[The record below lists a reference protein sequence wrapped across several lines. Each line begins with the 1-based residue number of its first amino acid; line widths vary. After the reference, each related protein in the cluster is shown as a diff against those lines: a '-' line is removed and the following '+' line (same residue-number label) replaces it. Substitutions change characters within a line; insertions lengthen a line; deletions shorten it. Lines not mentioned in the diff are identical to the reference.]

1 MRPRSVEWRRILT
14 AEPKDESRTA
24 TSDVALKEILVPSAA
39 SGMGAVLQSYEH
51 LYLENERLREECVQL
66 RRQLLR
72 GQGRPSTVR
81 PDGSSARAAEAV
93 RLVEQLRD
101 AVHGLQQGL
110 RTLESE
116 VAKLRNGHG
125 PAQDG
130 VVERASEAQSRS
142 TSVATQPATLPQ
154 KEEVDL
160 DTVAKL
166 VAEWMFPRPN
176 SAQIRLVHDAL
187 RNKKAPDV
195 RS

>member
-1 MRPRSVEWRRILT
+1 MRPRSLEWRRILT
-14 AEPKDESRTA
+14 AEPQDPSRTA
-24 TSDVALKEILVPSAA
+24 SGNVAVKEVLVPSTA

-51 LYLENERLREECVQL
+51 LYLENERLREECLQL

-72 GQGRPSTVR
+72 ARGKPSTVR

-101 AVHGLQQGL
+101 AVHGLQRGL

-125 PAQDG
+125 PAREAVAEQPSA
-130 VVERASEAQSRS
+130 ASSRRG
-142 TSVATQPATLPQ
+142 AAEMQPANPPR
-154 KEEVDL
+154 KEDVDL
-160 DTVAKL
+160 DAVAKL

-176 SAQIRLVHDAL
+176 SAQIRLVQDAL
-187 RNKKAPDV
+187 RSKKTPDLP
-195 RS
+195 S